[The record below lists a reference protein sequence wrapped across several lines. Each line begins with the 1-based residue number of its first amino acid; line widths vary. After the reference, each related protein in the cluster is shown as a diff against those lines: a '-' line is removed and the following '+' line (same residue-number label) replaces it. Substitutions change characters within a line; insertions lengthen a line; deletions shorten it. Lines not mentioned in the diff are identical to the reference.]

1 MAAEVGKDNLAV
13 INIEGMHCHRCE
25 QTIQKALAILPGVFE
40 VEVDFP
46 SRQASVLFDGH
57 LITVPELLETI
68 KRTGYRAV
76 GFKKCDLTTPPQ

>member
-1 MAAEVGKDNLAV
+1 MAAEVGKDNLVV
-13 INIEGMHCHRCE
+13 ISIEGMHCHRCE
-25 QTIQKALAILPGVFE
+25 QTIQKALANLAGVFE

>member
-1 MAAEVGKDNLAV
+1 MSAEVDKDNLAV

-25 QTIQKALAILPGVFE
+25 QAIQKALATLPGVFE

-46 SRQASVLFDGH
+46 SRQASVLFDGR

-76 GFKKCDLTTPPQ
+76 GFKKCDLTSPPQ